1 MAAEHRVGPLGIGD
15 LAVVVAVSC
24 AHRGD
29 AFEAARLL
37 IDRVKSEVPI
47 WKWQQFADGTSEWVS
62 CTDEPL
68 PAADGVARGRRA
80 GTYAWPVNVRFDIL
94 AWLLV
99 PLAVTLLALL
109 WVGWRARPKGPAD
122 AQDGMADL
130 LRFREAMSK
139 PLPGAA

>member
-1 MAAEHRVGPLGIGD
+1 M
-15 LAVVVAVSC
+15 
-24 AHRGD
+24 
-29 AFEAARLL
+29 
-37 IDRVKSEVPI
+37 
-47 WKWQQFADGTSEWVS
+47 
-62 CTDEPL
+62 
-68 PAADGVARGRRA
+68 
-80 GTYAWPVNVRFDIL
+80 NVRFDIL

-139 PLPGAA
+139 PLPGPREPVTPADERSAAGGPDRGAA